1 MASSRSIRFKL
12 SVLLV
17 TPLASLVALWG
28 FGAVVTVGDSVGLL
42 DAGTLQETVAEP
54 ADDLV
59 LALQREHLLSTEYMV
74 TRSPADRGGLD
85 AQRMIT
91 DQARARLR
99 AESAVDAAQS
109 IMSPRTKAHYDELML
124 RAGRI
129 DELRVRIDQGRIGF
143 IALSREFGLVPDAV
157 RRFGNSLGSGDDPEV
172 YQQARALAAIDQAK
186 DFLSRERA
194 LGTGAL
200 ALERPLSSGELILFT
215 QLSAKRVFL
224 LEQGLA
230 ELGPELR
237 GSVAEVASSPLHDR
251 FSAMEKRLLDG
262 ATVSGVDWRSVT
274 DQLDAAFQIA
284 VTRSSA
290 ALADKA
296 GPAVTAT
303 YVRAGVAGALGLVAV
318 IVSLVVS
325 YRVGRGLT
333 RELAGLRRA
342 AVELAEVR
350 LPDVMERLRRGE
362 RVDAVAEAPP
372 LEAPGSTSE
381 VHAVAAAFDS
391 VQHRALDA
399 AVEQAR
405 LREGVAHAFRNLA
418 RRKQGLLQR
427 QLKLLDGMQRQA
439 EDAETLEKLFTLDH
453 LTTRMRRHAEGLV
466 ILSGGAAGRRWRSAV
481 PMEDV
486 LRGAAAQV
494 EDYARVRI
502 YPMPGG
508 TLPGDAVADMMHLF
522 AEIIENATVFS
533 PPGGEVSIRGALVPR
548 GFAVEIEDRGLGLT
562 KERRDAIN
570 ARLASPP
577 EFDPAET
584 DRLGFAV
591 VGLLAARYGVDVTLR
606 PSPYGGTA
614 VTVLIPANLLGAPE
628 PDPGPSEPATAAHPA
643 SQASSAHQV
652 SSATPTASG
661 TDRVRLVGAA
671 ETAEAAETA
680 APAGYGEP
688 AGLAGIPASA
698 GAGESGPLGP
708 AGEAVRVPAARAHP
722 VMDARRTPQRR
733 SGGLP
738 RRVRQANLTPQ
749 LRQETEAVPEAETRV
764 AEVEERSPEEARALL
779 NSLQAGWRRGRSES
793 EHNGGEGA

>member
-42 DAGTLQETVAEP
+42 NVGTLYETVAEP

-59 LALQREHLLSTEYMV
+59 LALQREHLLSTEYVV
-74 TRSPADRGGLD
+74 TRSAADRGGLD

-99 AESAVDAAQS
+99 AESAVEAAQS
-109 IMSPRTKAHYDELML
+109 IMSPLTKAHYDELMV
-124 RAGRI
+124 RAGRL

-143 IALSREFGLVPDAV
+143 AALSREFGLVPEAV
-157 RRFGNSLGSGDDPEV
+157 QRFDNGLGYGAEPEI
-172 YQQARALAAIDQAK
+172 YQQARALAAVDQAK
-186 DFLSRERA
+186 DFLSRQRA
-194 LGTGAL
+194 LGIGAL
-200 ALERPLSSGELILFT
+200 ALERPLSSGELSLFT
-215 QLSAKRVFL
+215 QLSAKRAYL

-251 FSAMEKRLLDG
+251 FSAMEKRLLAG
-262 ATVSGVDWRSVT
+262 ATVSGIDWRSVT

-284 VTRSSA
+284 VTRAGA

-296 GPAVTAT
+296 GPEVTAT

-318 IVSLVVS
+318 IVSLIVS

-342 AVELAEVR
+342 AVNLAEVR
-350 LPDVMERLRRGE
+350 LPGVMERLRRGE
-362 RVDAVAEAPP
+362 QVDAAAEAPP
-372 LEAPGSTSE
+372 MEALGSTSE

-427 QLKLLDGMQRQA
+427 QLKLLDGMQQEA

-533 PPGGEVSIRGALVPR
+533 PPGGEVSIRGTLVPR

-591 VGLLAARYGVDVTLR
+591 VGLLAARYGVGVTLR

-614 VTVLIPANLLGAPE
+614 VTVLIPANLLGTPEPAPE
-628 PDPGPSEPATAAHPA
+628 AASEPASEPAGSPVASAADPI
-643 SQASSAHQV
+643 
-652 SSATPTASG
+652 
-661 TDRVRLVGAA
+661 RLVGAA
-671 ETAEAAETA
+671 ETAA
-680 APAGYGEP
+680 P
-688 AGLAGIPASA
+688 AGLAGV
-698 GAGESGPLGP
+698 LGP
-708 AGEAVRVPAARAHP
+708 AGAAGSGPVETGDAVRVPAARAHP

-749 LRQETEAVPEAETRV
+749 LRQETEAVPETETRV
-764 AEVEERSPEEARALL
+764 TEVEERSPEEARALL
-779 NSLQAGWRRGRSES
+779 NSLQAGWQRGRSES